1 MSLWAAW
8 GIYSE
13 PARYRSLFPH
23 NEARKQAVASREG
36 EGRARLTLQLCIS
49 VLLLTVLFFLPFFQ
63 LWVSVKIL
71 LLLGVLYA
79 FLFVPLIVGLVKQN
93 RAEQQI
99 VISRIKWNIR

>member
-1 MSLWAAW
+1 MMSLSDS
-8 GIYSE
+8 IY
-13 PARYRSLFPH
+13 Y
-23 NEARKQAVASREG
+23 
-36 EGRARLTLQLCIS
+36 CIS

-93 RAEQQI
+93 LTEQQI
-99 VISRIKWNIR
+99 VISRVKWNIR